1 MCRVKNWVR
10 LSDHNKSVI
19 FFIFVLE
26 HQKLPD
32 MEEEVQLYLEDAR
45 ERMNKAVDHLK
56 DELMRVRA
64 GKATPNI
71 LDGIVVDYY
80 GVKSPLNQV
89 SNINT
94 PDAKTIAIQ
103 PWEKTMIEP
112 IEKAILAA
120 NIGLTPFNNGEMI
133 RINIPPLT
141 EERRRNLVKQIK
153 NMGENTK
160 ISIRNTRRET
170 NEELKRLQKEGL
182 AEDLEKDAE
191 DEVQEMTNEFSK
203 IVDDLIDSK
212 ETDIMT
218 V

>member
-1 MCRVKNWVR
+1 
-10 LSDHNKSVI
+10 
-19 FFIFVLE
+19 
-26 HQKLPD
+26 

-45 ERMNKAVDHLK
+45 EKMDKAVNHLK
-56 DELMRVRA
+56 DELLRVRA

-80 GVKSPLNQV
+80 GVKSPLTQV

-103 PWEKTMIEP
+103 PWEKPMIEP
-112 IEKAILAA
+112 IEKAIMAA
-120 NIGLTPFNNGEMI
+120 NIGLTPFNNGEII

-141 EERRRNLVKQIK
+141 EERRKALVKQIK

-160 ISIRNTRRET
+160 VSIRNTRRET
-170 NEELKRLQKEGL
+170 NEELKRLLKDGL
-182 AEDLEKDAE
+182 AEDIEKHAQN
-191 DEVQEMTNEFSK
+191 EVQEMTNEFSK
-203 IVDDLIDSK
+203 TVDDLIVAK
-212 ETDIMT
+212 EEDIMT

>member
-1 MCRVKNWVR
+1 
-10 LSDHNKSVI
+10 
-19 FFIFVLE
+19 
-26 HQKLPD
+26 
-32 MEEEVQLYLEDAR
+32 MEEEIQFQLDVLKEKMD
-45 ERMNKAVDHLK
+45 KAVSHLEE
-56 DELMRVRA
+56 ELIRIRA

-71 LDGIVVDYY
+71 LDGINVDYY
-80 GVKSPLNQV
+80 GTMTPLNQV

-120 NIGLTPFNNGEMI
+120 NIGLTPANNGELI
-133 RINIPPLT
+133 RINIPALT

-160 ISIRNTRRET
+160 VSIRNARRET
-170 NEELKRLQKEGL
+170 NEDLKKMQKDGL
-182 AEDLEKDAE
+182 SEDLEKDAE
-191 DEVQEMTNEFSK
+191 HEVQEMTNQYTEK
-203 IVDDLIDSK
+203 IDKIIKAK
-212 ETDIMT
+212 EQDIMT

>member
-1 MCRVKNWVR
+1 M
-10 LSDHNKSVI
+10 
-19 FFIFVLE
+19 E
-26 HQKLPD
+26 
-32 MEEEVQLYLEDAR
+32 EEEVQLYLEDAR
-45 ERMNKAVDHLK
+45 ERMNKAVDHLR

-103 PWEKTMIEP
+103 PWEKNLIGD
-112 IEKAILAA
+112 IEKAIMAA
-120 NIGLTPFNNGEMI
+120 NLGLMPVNNGELI

-141 EERRRNLVKQIK
+141 EERRRDLTKQVRAE
-153 NMGENTK
+153 GENAK
-160 ISIRNTRRET
+160 VSIRTARRDA
-170 NEELKRLQKEGL
+170 NEYLKKMKKEGL
-182 AEDLEKDAE
+182 EEDLEKDAE
-191 DEVQEMTNEFSK
+191 DEVQKLTDIYSK
-203 IVDDLIDSK
+203 KVDELVQNK
-212 ETDIMT
+212 ETEIMT